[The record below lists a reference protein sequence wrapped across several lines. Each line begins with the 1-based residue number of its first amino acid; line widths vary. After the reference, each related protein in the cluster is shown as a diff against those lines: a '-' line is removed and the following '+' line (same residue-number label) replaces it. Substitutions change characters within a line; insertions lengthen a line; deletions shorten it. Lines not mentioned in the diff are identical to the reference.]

1 MKVEN
6 SKYPFLYDLSLN
18 KRLDRF
24 QIVSPNYFIFDELNR
39 GTVSQYPVYF
49 TNIVPKQMDRF
60 QILFHHFQN
69 VLFRWAGQWVV
80 PPPVHRT
87 LMNWIGAL
95 AIGMWRF
102 KWTRWYKYC
111 LAALRSE
118 FNFRLPKL
126 FSGNLYNA
134 MLCSQHIYIYATL
147 VKPMFEGNCWN
158 YDYNNTWK
166 YVCSQS
172 SKTSQPLCN
181 VFRISSVCPK
191 KGSTK
196 LFCLWLLPT
205 RNKMVECEGTG

>member
-1 MKVEN
+1 MKGEN

-39 GTVSQYPVYF
+39 GRPTVSQYPVYF

-87 LMNWIGAL
+87 LMNWIGTL
-95 AIGMWRF
+95 AIGMWRSNEHAGRNIV
-102 KWTRWYKYC
+102 WSLYV
-111 LAALRSE
+111 L
-118 FNFRLPKL
+118 
-126 FSGNLYNA
+126 NLTFVFQSSSQETYTTQCYVVNIKSTSTQ
-134 MLCSQHIYIYATL
+134 LCSRVIVVTMTTIIPASTFVL
-147 VKPMFEGNCWN
+147 RVL
-158 YDYNNTWK
+158 T
-166 YVCSQS
+166 
-172 SKTSQPLCN
+172 TSQPLCN
-181 VFRISSVCPK
+181 VFRVSSVCPK